1 MKNIKIKLN
10 KIYVDGYKNLSE
22 CSVPMNDF
30 NVLVGPNNS
39 GKSNFLEV
47 FAFVKGVTGGGSDNF
62 HKAIF
67 EEGIS
72 PRGDSSICQLENDV
86 FKPITIKFFMEVTEG
101 TNPTLDIEYSLT
113 INCKSL
119 LMNKIKLLK
128 DDLGF
133 VSEQIKYKDRKK
145 TGKAIML
152 IKRDRKEMQIRK
164 ENALFA
170 NHSIESYSSCLNV
183 TRAIY
188 ADYKGLDENFKLIF
202 SSIQNLLV
210 SRQINLSAN
219 ELSRDLDSGKKP
231 KGYKLESFDL
241 LAAIADLHNNHS
253 KLFEEFKNALCQ
265 ILDIEDVRFKAIK
278 VPDDIKKESKDK
290 PEIFNYFALKLHN
303 CKFSSLDNY
312 SDGTFRIV
320 ALLISILSQETESVL
335 TLIEEPENC
344 LHPRALKT
352 LISYLKQQSKER
364 QIIIAT
370 HSSYLLNNV
379 SPEDVIVARIKRSGD
394 TAFEKIKN
402 IKDLRKRLSRG
413 FISFGDLLYDD
424 FRDE

>member
-47 FAFVKGVTGGGSDNF
+47 FQFVQGVTGGGSDNF

-72 PRGDSSICQLENDV
+72 PRGDSSICQLENNV
-86 FKPITIKFFMEVTEG
+86 FKPITIKFFMEVTEEA
-101 TNPTLDIEYSLT
+101 NPTLDIEYSLT
-113 INCKSL
+113 INCKSF
-119 LMNKIKLLK
+119 LMNKIKLPK

-170 NHSIESYSSCLNV
+170 NHSIESYSSCLSV

-202 SSIQNLLV
+202 SSIQNLLA

-241 LAAIADLHNNHS
+241 LAAIADLHNNK

-265 ILDIEDVRFKAIK
+265 ILDIEDVKFKALK
-278 VPDDIKKESKDK
+278 VPDAIKKVSKDK
-290 PEIFNYFALKLHN
+290 LEIFNYFALKLPN
-303 CKFSSLDNY
+303 CKFSRLDNY

-320 ALLISILSQETESVL
+320 ALLISVLSQETKSVL

-364 QIIIAT
+364 QIIITT

-424 FRDE
+424 FKDE